1 MILAIDQIWSILSGM
16 DVGAL
21 LRETRRERGLDQ
33 AELARRAGTTQGY
46 ISRVE
51 RGTISPTL
59 RTLERLMHA
68 MGRRL
73 VTATEPLA
81 PGNASVPQLRADYRE
96 LSPAARVQRAMELS
110 AFLTRVAASAPARD
124 ERHP

>member
-1 MILAIDQIWSILSGM
+1 M

-59 RTLERLMHA
+59 RTVERLMHS

-81 PGNASVPQLRADYRE
+81 PCNASVPQLRTDYRE
-96 LSPAARVQRAMELS
+96 LSPAARVQQAMELS

-124 ERHP
+124 ARHP